1 MEAKCLTLIM
11 ERIEPE
17 VASMK
22 SVRDDGSETVIFLK
36 PSAIFYENKC
46 TVLIQRK
53 IHAHTSIS
61 STAASRP
68 CMSKVFA
75 MSPPLA
81 SWLVM
86 LDNVLAPWIPYY
98 YHFDILLNVPALTA
112 RCCWTPNCLSHLES
126 TGCLPENIWLH
137 SEFVNVFPNIGQV
150 SQEVVI
156 GLSLWDAHLFS
167 CLVSCQVAQ
176 AEPVRQTSHT
186 CISLVSKENTLIL
199 LWYLITCRIMAIL
212 EASPMSLNFWMS
224 AWNEMF
230 TRGGLRLFSPSL
242 VCHSSRIG
250 LALAWWSWSW
260 GELHGW
266 WRHQPHPRS
275 MMGKCLAIFYQK
287 FRLFQIV
294 CCISRFL
301 VLNQSTSALSLKRPT
316 PNMTFALSRGPA

>member
-112 RCCWTPNCLSHLES
+112 RCC
-126 TGCLPENIWLH
+126 
-137 SEFVNVFPNIGQV
+137 
-150 SQEVVI
+150 
-156 GLSLWDAHLFS
+156 
-167 CLVSCQVAQ
+167 
-176 AEPVRQTSHT
+176 
-186 CISLVSKENTLIL
+186 
-199 LWYLITCRIMAIL
+199 
-212 EASPMSLNFWMS
+212 
-224 AWNEMF
+224 
-230 TRGGLRLFSPSL
+230 
-242 VCHSSRIG
+242 
-250 LALAWWSWSW
+250 
-260 GELHGW
+260 
-266 WRHQPHPRS
+266 
-275 MMGKCLAIFYQK
+275 
-287 FRLFQIV
+287 
-294 CCISRFL
+294 
-301 VLNQSTSALSLKRPT
+301 
-316 PNMTFALSRGPA
+316 